1 MKQFQ
6 EWNEKKSKEHPSTST
21 IGSLPSETG
30 DNQKSEL
37 IKKLEAELMS
47 KNDVLA
53 SKNQEFQKL
62 IETSQKNELQSEK
75 QAKDKEKVFAEQM
88 QAKEKS
94 LQETDDK
101 LQQME
106 GAKKSQDQELQ
117 NLKGEL
123 LKKDNEL
130 ATLKQQSQSNAEKME
145 KQLKNNDKI
154 IKVEKENKTLQ
165 LKVDAY
171 MSQYKTAQDKLKQQ
185 EFHNKKE
192 KDKYDRRITEIETDL
207 NKTKKERDQLNDNI
221 KDFNETTLILKENLK
236 VQEGESLSQAL
247 QKKFEEGKLQGLK
260 VMQLQKSCNVMQ
272 NKIKKLELAK
282 NSDISEM
289 DKKRTQNLMAVNA
302 ELRDLNLKHEQDILS
317 WKKQNKEISEQ
328 NNLLLEDSKRIPELE
343 AKLRGKYGLELEL
356 EKEKTLKNEIQI
368 EKNHLLEVNKKQS
381 RIVDTLSKEV
391 KEGQEEKA
399 KYQKDN
405 LKTKNDL
412 ENLLADFQNLKNENA
427 KLRGSSSMESQTV
440 KNQNLKLKEEI
451 AETKRIMS
459 SMVSSEEITKLE
471 KELALKSEELD
482 TANSEKSELLKNM
495 QLLRQDK
502 EQSDYAAYEQV
513 FQKLKETTEASAKR
527 EKEFELKEKENAEL
541 KKTLQV
547 WKHELAEQRRVMD
560 ATKSSSKDYD
570 NEMKK
575 KVDSANENAKKFQE
589 QLQMERHNSTLLKNE
604 LNNLRSKHENLSKNH
619 QAMVSSEEITKLEK
633 ELALKTDKIKTL
645 ELAIQTFTVVNLQGK
660 KTPTST
666 AECQTD
672 IMYTV
677 SQNIKNRAA

>member
-1 MKQFQ
+1 MKRFQ

-30 DNQKSEL
+30 DNPKSEL

-62 IETSQKNELQSEK
+62 IETTQKNELQSEK

-106 GAKKSQDQELQ
+106 AAKKSQDQELQ

-236 VQEGESLSQAL
+236 VQEGEGLSQAL

-427 KLRGSSSMESQTV
+427 KLRGSSSMEFQTV

-471 KELALKSEELD
+471 KELALKSEELN

-575 KVDSANENAKKFQE
+575 KVDSANENAKQFQE
-589 QLQMERHNSTLLKNE
+589 QLKMERHNSTLLKNE

-633 ELALKTDKIKTL
+633 ELALKTEKIKTL

>member
-1 MKQFQ
+1 MKRFQ

-30 DNQKSEL
+30 DNPKSEL

-62 IETSQKNELQSEK
+62 IETTQKNELQSEK

-106 GAKKSQDQELQ
+106 AAKKSQDQELQ

-236 VQEGESLSQAL
+236 VQEGEGLSQAL

-427 KLRGSSSMESQTV
+427 KLRGSSSMEFQTV

-471 KELALKSEELD
+471 KELALKSEELN

-575 KVDSANENAKKFQE
+575 KVDSANENAKQFQE
-589 QLQMERHNSTLLKNE
+589 QLKMERHNSTLLKNE

>member
-1 MKQFQ
+1 MKRFQ
-6 EWNEKKSKEHPSTST
+6 EWNEKKSKEHPSTSI

-30 DNQKSEL
+30 DNHKSEL

-75 QAKDKEKVFAEQM
+75 QVKDKEKVFAEQM

-236 VQEGESLSQAL
+236 VQEGEGLSQAL

-391 KEGQEEKA
+391 KEGQEEKV

-412 ENLLADFQNLKNENA
+412 ENLSADVQNLKNENA
-427 KLRGSSSMESQTV
+427 KLRGSSSMEFQTV

-459 SMVSSEEITKLE
+459 SMVPSEEITKLE
-471 KELALKSEELD
+471 KELALKSEELN

-575 KVDSANENAKKFQE
+575 KVDSANENAKQFQE
-589 QLQMERHNSTLLKNE
+589 QLKMERHNSTLLKNE

-633 ELALKTDKIKTL
+633 ELALKTEKIKTL

>member
-1 MKQFQ
+1 M
-6 EWNEKKSKEHPSTST
+6 
-21 IGSLPSETG
+21 
-30 DNQKSEL
+30 
-37 IKKLEAELMS
+37 
-47 KNDVLA
+47 
-53 SKNQEFQKL
+53 
-62 IETSQKNELQSEK
+62 
-75 QAKDKEKVFAEQM
+75 
-88 QAKEKS
+88 
-94 LQETDDK
+94 
-101 LQQME
+101 
-106 GAKKSQDQELQ
+106 
-117 NLKGEL
+117 
-123 LKKDNEL
+123 
-130 ATLKQQSQSNAEKME
+130 
-145 KQLKNNDKI
+145 
-154 IKVEKENKTLQ
+154 
-165 LKVDAY
+165 
-171 MSQYKTAQDKLKQQ
+171 
-185 EFHNKKE
+185 
-192 KDKYDRRITEIETDL
+192 
-207 NKTKKERDQLNDNI
+207 NDNI

-236 VQEGESLSQAL
+236 VQEGEGLSQAL

-391 KEGQEEKA
+391 KEGQEEKV

-427 KLRGSSSMESQTV
+427 KLRGSSSMEFQTV

-575 KVDSANENAKKFQE
+575 KVDSANENAKQFQE
-589 QLQMERHNSTLLKNE
+589 QLKMERHNSTLLKNE

-619 QAMVSSEEITKLEK
+619 QAMVSSEEITKLEN
-633 ELALKTDKIKTL
+633 ELALKTEKIKTL